1 MENSDACHCAEPKSK
16 MMDSGK
22 LSKLCDRCL
31 GNLDNAAVSRMRR
44 KRTGL
49 VHFYRIIGTPTVVAE
64 VLEPGDLASTH
75 SSVTTVN
82 GKWYGTLGTRV
93 LPKEVDAI
101 PRGDKRMFEIIRF
114 RDHQVTWIHNLI
126 SKVAKDPTIAAHCDR
141 TQPVYSMYRYEW
153 SDQIFAD
160 FLSSRDSSANYL
172 PVEWIEYKD

>member
-31 GNLDNAAVSRMRR
+31 GNLDSAAVSRMRR
-44 KRTGL
+44 KRAGL

-75 SSVTTVN
+75 SSVTTVS

-93 LPKEVDAI
+93 LKEVEAL
-101 PRGDKRMFEIIRF
+101 PRGDARLAAVHRH

-126 SKVAKDPTIAAHCDR
+126 SKAAKDPTIAVHCDR

-160 FLSSRDSSANYL
+160 FLSSRDSSANFF
-172 PVEWIEYKD
+172 PVEWTEYKE

>member
-1 MENSDACHCAEPKSK
+1 MSSYEQQLRDIAAADQAAI
-16 MMDSGK
+16 DS
-22 LSKLCDRCL
+22 L
-31 GNLDNAAVSRMRR
+31 R
-44 KRTGL
+44 KKTGL

-101 PRGDKRMFEIIRF
+101 PRGDARLAAVQRH

-126 SKVAKDPTIAAHCDR
+126 SKAAKDPTIAAHCDR